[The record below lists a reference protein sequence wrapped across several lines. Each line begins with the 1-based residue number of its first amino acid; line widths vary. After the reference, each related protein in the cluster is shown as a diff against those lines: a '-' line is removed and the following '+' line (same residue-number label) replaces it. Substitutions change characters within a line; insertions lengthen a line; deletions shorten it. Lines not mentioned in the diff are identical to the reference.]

1 MNYKI
6 LSYLGKINYLQNITT
21 IINFDYRKYLIYYF
35 YNRVRLNI
43 EKFVVQNEILLLEPV
58 SFTLLIKRN
67 LSSAWFTSIP
77 DIDMSGRLN
86 KINIL
91 ISKEDYITA
100 MKVLEKNL
108 GETVEDKKFTASVNK
123 KKVEIEVLHHRPGR
137 YE

>member
-6 LSYLGKINYLQNITT
+6 LSYLGKSNYLQNIT
-21 IINFDYRKYLIYYF
+21 IINFDNRKYLVIYYF

-43 EKFVVQNEILLLEPV
+43 EKFLVQNEILLLEPV

-67 LSSAWFTSIP
+67 LSTAWFTSIP

-91 ISKEDYITA
+91 ISKEDYATA

-108 GETVEDKKFTASVNK
+108 GETVEDKKFIASVNK